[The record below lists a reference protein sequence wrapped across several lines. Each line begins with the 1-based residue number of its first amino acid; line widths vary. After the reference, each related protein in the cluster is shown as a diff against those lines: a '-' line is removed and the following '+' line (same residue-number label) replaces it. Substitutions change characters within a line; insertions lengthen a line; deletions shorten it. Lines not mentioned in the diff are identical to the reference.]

1 MKSLKLKI
9 GLLLS
14 FIIIGVV
21 LFINFYKPYDKEKE
35 LYKVLNGKN
44 FTYYSYTK
52 DNTKVIKDLNK
63 YINSIYDDF
72 EKNIGVDI
80 DSKIDVMIYKTSSD
94 LTSAIDFGAYK
105 SLEPVGAANGVG
117 IYIVEIQNGSDIKET
132 FRHELIHK
140 LTSARN
146 VSTDNAAYEWL
157 SEGIAY
163 YNTYFDNNIYYRT
176 NNALR
181 VSGLTN
187 NFPDL
192 SKILKNSSS
201 VTDEWGYQAYR
212 AIVDFVISKYGND
225 KLLEIIDNVGVK
237 NINEILNLSEEEFIE
252 EWKNFMI
259 ENY

>member
-1 MKSLKLKI
+1 MKSLKLTI

-14 FIIIGVV
+14 FIIIGVI

-35 LYKVLNGKN
+35 MYKVLNGKH

-72 EKNIGVDI
+72 EKNMGIDI

-94 LTSAIDFGAYK
+94 LTSAIDIGANK
-105 SLEPVGAANGVG
+105 SLEPLGLANGIG
-117 IYIVEIQNGSDIKET
+117 IYIVEIQNGYDMKEI

-140 LTSARN
+140 LTFARN
-146 VSTDNAAYEWL
+146 VAMENPAYEWL
-157 SEGIAY
+157 LEGIAY
-163 YNTYFDNNIYYRT
+163 YYTYADNNIHYRA

-187 NFPDL
+187 NLPDL

-201 VTDEWGYQAYR
+201 VTDEWGYEAYR
-212 AIVDFVISKYGND
+212 SIVDFIISKYGND
-225 KLLEIIDNVGVK
+225 KLLEIIDSVGVK
-237 NINEILNLSEEEFIE
+237 NINEVLNLPGEKFIE